1 MSEAARDLLSHR
13 FNEVSPSRCAE
24 RCFLLSLRLSPSAR
38 NRLTPAHARLTYYDS
53 RTSGAAPV
61 SQFNRRDESH
71 CVHAPAVRGYS
82 SVQHSR
88 ADGIAARL
96 VDALPTASRSSSM
109 SAPLPS
115 TFTAGTWSSAGVP
128 WQHDAGSRRHLDG
141 ATEPALLLLLTRA
154 AEAGPRASWSHQ
166 SFATIMEQNNTLSV
180 IMFMAMFGGS
190 TFLLFLLCYCCQR
203 KMRENAFATLD
214 NAVIIHHPQASTNPA
229 PQATQVILSGP
240 PPNYDAVVKK
250 NPADLEPPPYE
261 VAVASLQ
268 ASGYV

>member
-1 MSEAARDLLSHR
+1 METR
-13 FNEVSPSRCAE
+13 P
-24 RCFLLSLRLSPSAR
+24 
-38 NRLTPAHARLTYYDS
+38 T
-53 RTSGAAPV
+53 GA
-61 SQFNRRDESH
+61 D
-71 CVHAPAVRGYS
+71 CCC
-82 SVQHSR
+82 
-88 ADGIAARL
+88 
-96 VDALPTASRSSSM
+96 ALP
-109 SAPLPS
+109 PS
-115 TFTAGTWSSAGVP
+115 VNRAWADTWSSAGVP
-128 WQHDAGSRRHLDG
+128 WQHDADTRGHLAG

-203 KMRENAFATLD
+203 KMRENAFAPLD
-214 NAVIIHHPQASTNPA
+214 NAVTTHHPQASTNLA
-229 PQATQVILSGP
+229 PQATQIIPSGP
-240 PPNYDAVVKK
+240 PPNYEAVVKK

>member
-1 MSEAARDLLSHR
+1 MRG
-13 FNEVSPSRCAE
+13 VQ
-24 RCFLLSLRLSPSAR
+24 RCFLVSLRLSPSAR
-38 NRLTPAHARLTYYDS
+38 NRLTPAHARLTYDS

-71 CVHAPAVRGYS
+71 CVHPPCAATRAS
-82 SVQHSR
+82 TARVQHSR

-96 VDALPTASRSSSM
+96 VDAPPTASRSSSM

-128 WQHDAGSRRHLDG
+128 WQHDAGSRRHLEG

-229 PQATQVILSGP
+229 PQATQIILSGP